1 MYIEK
6 KKLAKLVAFFLAA
19 ACFAYDHLLRS
30 DGSKWMYSS
39 MGVFYTQYEMHA
51 RMARA
56 THVMYYG

>member
-1 MYIEK
+1 
-6 KKLAKLVAFFLAA
+6 LAA